1 MTGELRSTMSNENAA
16 GTSRSNPQI
25 GSTADAKGKQRP
37 LYFFYPDTAEL
48 FECPVESVDA
58 VAKEIAL
65 MSRLSENLIEARQ
78 TLGMAHAAW
87 LEQQTNVA
95 LRPQLEAN
103 LKEAIKKEEAATA
116 EVHNHLEET
125 PAFNKDGVWEL
136 LPLRKTAAG
145 KEQYSG
151 QRFTYVRSSKVR
163 NHFRRY
169 KLDSDKPQL
178 KSFLV
183 KDEATGQYKLDHEK
197 IQEKLDEAFKKT
209 KLHEWK
215 RPPWGREWAPEF
227 AEAFNKN
234 AKFKSPDDPNAMCE
248 FSGGTQM
255 LRLFAGAGASAK
267 AESTIKSFDDA
278 LHLRGEVA
286 VSAKAKGEVG
296 GVLADGNI
304 KATLYL
310 PWKSGLELWIPAP
323 TESKGGGYS
332 WSSTPDTTLGF
343 FRISLAT
350 KAEASCGASL
360 LAEGGV
366 EFKLGRDGKTQ
377 RVKGSR
383 ATRDPSQM
391 QQPKLDVTKVEVKA
405 DAGGDLKA
413 FAGVEAEASVEGAFE
428 WRRPQEKV
436 KWTGFASV
444 KPGVSGQAG
453 AGAQAAFHITYDEK
467 FRILMKAGVCVGVGL
482 KGEVEAVVDVVN
494 MAEFAWWA
502 KSQVAYAGDKNLQ
515 YFSKEAFRTF
525 VAMYTLAIA
534 KGKEIGTYVGKE
546 FAELRSELT
555 NFIRT
560 EPRQF
565 LNAVRNAHDSLL
577 NSLAEVKGY
586 IVYALQSI
594 SDQFDELKTEAS
606 DAIKRILSAA
616 QIRNELENVYQFTSG
631 EIAEKGNAGLARND
645 IGQIVGMD
653 TLAMIESRLRDEPAP
668 GFAFAFNDTPTY
680 MMQQG
685 TNVAWMD
692 PKTIAGDG
700 SQLA

>member
-1 MTGELRSTMSNENAA
+1 MSNENAA
-16 GTSRSNPQI
+16 GTSRTDTLE

-48 FECPVESVDA
+48 FECPLESVDA

-78 TLGMAHAAW
+78 ALGVAHANW
-87 LEQQTNVA
+87 LEQQSNVA
-95 LRPQLEAN
+95 LRPQLEAK
-103 LKEAIKKEEAATA
+103 LKESIKNEEAATA
-116 EVHNHLEET
+116 EVHSQLEET

-183 KDEATGQYKLDHEK
+183 KDESTGKYKLDHDK
-197 IQEKLDEAFKKT
+197 ISEKLNEAFKKS

-215 RPPWGREWAPEF
+215 TPPWGREWAPEF

-248 FSGGTQM
+248 FSGGTQI

-267 AESTIKSFDDA
+267 AESTFKSFDDV

-286 VSAKAKGEVG
+286 ASAKAKGEVG

-323 TESKGGGYS
+323 TATQGGSYS

-343 FRISLAT
+343 FRISLAA

-377 RVKGSR
+377 QVKGTR
-383 ATRDPSQM
+383 ATLDANQM
-391 QQPKLDVTKVEVKA
+391 QRPKLDVTKVEVKA

-413 FAGVEAEASVEGAFE
+413 FAGVEAEASMEGAFE

-436 KWTGFASV
+436 KWTSFASV

-453 AGAQAAFHITYDEK
+453 VGAQAAFHITYDEK

-482 KGEVEAVVDVVN
+482 KGEIEATVDVVN

-515 YFSKEAFRTF
+515 YFSKEAFKTF

-534 KGKEIGTYVGKE
+534 KGKEIGAYVGKQ
-546 FAELRSELT
+546 FDELRSELT

-565 LNAVRNAHDSLL
+565 LNAIKNAHDSLL

-586 IVYALQSI
+586 IVYALKAI
-594 SDQFDELKTEAS
+594 GDQFEEWRIEAS
-606 DAIKRILSAA
+606 DAIDHILAAA
-616 QIRNELENVYQFTSG
+616 QVRNELDNVYQFTSP
-631 EIAEKGNAGLARND
+631 EIAEKGDPQVARND
-645 IGQIVGMD
+645 IGRFIGMD
-653 TLAMIESRLRDEPAP
+653 QVAMIESRLRDEPAP

-680 MMQQG
+680 TMQQG
-685 TNVAWMD
+685 TNVAWLH
-692 PKTIAGDG
+692 PTTTAGDG

>member
-1 MTGELRSTMSNENAA
+1 MSQENAA
-16 GTSRSNPQI
+16 GTSRTDTRE
-25 GSTADAKGKQRP
+25 GSTADAKSKQRP

-48 FECPVESVDA
+48 FECPLESVDA

-78 TLGMAHAAW
+78 ALGMAHANW
-87 LEQQTNVA
+87 LEQQSNVA
-95 LRPQLEAN
+95 LRPQLEAK
-103 LKEAIKKEEAATA
+103 LKEAIRKEEAATA
-116 EVHNHLEET
+116 VVHKELEET

-136 LPLRKTAAG
+136 LPLRKTGSG

-151 QRFTYVRSSKVR
+151 QRFTYVRSSKMR

-183 KDEATGQYKLDHEK
+183 KDEATKKYKIDHKMLD
-197 IQEKLDEAFKKT
+197 EKLHEALHKT

-215 RPPWGREWAPEF
+215 TPPWGVDWAPSF
-227 AEAFNKN
+227 AEGFNKN
-234 AKFKSPDDPNAMCE
+234 ANFKSPDDPNAMVE

-267 AESTIKSFDDA
+267 AESTFKSFDDV
-278 LHLRGEVA
+278 LHLRGEVSA
-286 VSAKAKGEVG
+286 SAKAKGEVG
-296 GVLADGNI
+296 GILADGNI
-304 KATLYL
+304 KAMLYL

-323 TESKGGGYS
+323 TETQGGSYS

-343 FRISLAT
+343 FRISVVA

-377 RVKGSR
+377 QVRGTR
-383 ATRDPSQM
+383 ATRDPNQM
-391 QQPKLDVTKVEVKA
+391 QRPRLDVTKVEVTA

-413 FAGVEAEASVEGAFE
+413 FAGVEAEASFDGAFE

-436 KWTGFASV
+436 KWTSFASV

-453 AGAQAAFHITYDEK
+453 IGAQAAFHITYDEK
-467 FRILMKAGVCVGVGL
+467 FRIFMKAGICVGVGL
-482 KGEVEAVVDVVN
+482 KGEIEATVDVVN

-502 KSQVAYAGDKNLQ
+502 KSQVAYAGDKNLK
-515 YFSKEAFRTF
+515 YFETEAFKTF

-534 KGKEIGTYVGKE
+534 KGKEIGAFVGKQ
-546 FAELRSELT
+546 FSELRTDLT

-560 EPRQF
+560 EPKKF
-565 LNAVRNAHDSLL
+565 LDAVRNAHDSLL

-586 IVYALQSI
+586 IIYALKSI
-594 SDQFDELKTEAS
+594 GDQFEEWRLEAS
-606 DAIKRILSAA
+606 DAIDRILASA
-616 QIRNELENVYQFTSG
+616 QIKNELNNVYQFTSPEIG
-631 EIAEKGNAGLARND
+631 EKSEAQLARND
-645 IGQIVGMD
+645 IGQFIGMD
-653 TLAMIESRLRDEPAP
+653 QVAMIEGRLRDEPAP
-668 GFAFAFNDTPTY
+668 GFAFAFNDSPAY

-685 TNVAWMD
+685 TNVAWLH
-692 PKTIAGDG
+692 PATTAGDG